1 MYEFLS
7 LICVFTDLQQ
17 ARKNEW
23 NKKKKEEE
31 DDDDENRFFGALAR

>member
-23 NKKKKEEE
+23 NKKEKEG